1 MEKAH
6 TNDAPVSSLGLRR
19 CQALFRISLV
29 ALPYLFYPGLLGLLV
44 TLIGM
49 LVVKDTRR
57 SLDPL
62 TQVSLIGL
70 SILLVIS
77 STLAVNPGEAF
88 LQLSNFLPF
97 FWLFAALPTLIGTFR
112 RLEQIA
118 TDLVI
123 AALPIH
129 IIAAIEYV
137 LKASWLPTELSQW
150 SVVEAI
156 VEAIRAAP
164 HRGRAMVMFDHPN
177 ALASYL
183 VIIFGLGL
191 GLTLKRL
198 FCDSSLESKPSLLWF
213 HIPVSNPLLYLAT
226 GSNLLG
232 LFASGSRNGLLVAI
246 SQIIVFGLL
255 AKAKRVIL
263 IIGTVMVFGLIAGTA
278 WLGLGHRP
286 HAITNLADDPRIGIW
301 KIALDLI
308 RERPWF
314 GWGLGNFK
322 MLYPPRLIDPA
333 YQDIFHP
340 HNIWLLLG
348 SEAGLP
354 VMIAFTVMVSY
365 VLYRGIRLVRL
376 PRLSPSAH
384 WIVIAYF
391 LAFLGCVAF
400 ALFDV
405 TLYDARVNMLNWLA
419 LAGIYTPTIME
430 NQGGH
435 QLGRR
440 SPSTRFTI
448 D

>member
-1 MEKAH
+1 MQ
-6 TNDAPVSSLGLRR
+6 SSLSLRR
-19 CQALFRISLV
+19 CQALFRISLI
-29 ALPYLFYPGLLGLLV
+29 ALPYLFYPSLLGLLV
-44 TLIGM
+44 TLIGV
-49 LVVKDTRR
+49 LVVKAPRR

-62 TQVSLIGL
+62 TQASLIGI

-77 STLAVNPGEAF
+77 SLLAKDPGEAF

-97 FWLFAALPTLIGTFR
+97 FWLFAALPTLISTLT

-118 TDLVI
+118 TDLII
-123 AALPIH
+123 AAVPIH
-129 IIAAIEYV
+129 IVAAIEYV
-137 LKASWLPTELSQW
+137 LKASWLPPELSQW
-150 SVVEAI
+150 SR

-198 FCDSSLESKPSLLWF
+198 FCDSSQESKPSLLWF

-263 IIGTVMVFGLIAGTA
+263 ISGTVMVFGIIAGTA

-354 VMIAFTVMVSY
+354 VMVLLTVMVSY
-365 VLYRGIRLVRL
+365 ILYRGIRLLRS
-376 PRLSPSAH
+376 PRLSPSVH
-384 WIVIAYF
+384 WVVIAYF
-391 LAFLGCVAF
+391 LAFGGCMVF

-405 TLYDARVNMLNWLA
+405 TFYDARVNVLNWLA
-419 LAGIYTPTIME
+419 LAGIYIPTIVG
-430 NQGGH
+430 NQESN
-435 QLGRR
+435 QLGKR
-440 SPSTRFTI
+440 SPSTHSKL

>member
-1 MEKAH
+1 MQ
-6 TNDAPVSSLGLRR
+6 SSLGLRR
-19 CQALFRISLV
+19 CRALFRVSLI
-29 ALPYLFYPGLLGLLV
+29 ALPYLFYPSLLGLLV
-44 TLIGM
+44 TLIGV
-49 LVVKDTRR
+49 LVVKDRRR

-62 TQVSLIGL
+62 TQASLIGI

-77 STLAVNPGEAF
+77 SMLAVNPGEAF

-97 FWLFAALPTLIGTFR
+97 FWLFATLPTLIGTFT

-129 IIAAIEYV
+129 IVAAAEYV

-150 SVVEAI
+150 SVVD
-156 VEAIRAAP
+156 AIRAAP

-177 ALASYL
+177 TLASYL

-198 FCDSSLESKPSLLWF
+198 FYDSPQENKPSLLGF
-213 HIPVSNPLLYLAT
+213 RRPVSNPLLYLAT
-226 GSNLLG
+226 GFNLLG

-263 IIGTVMVFGLIAGTA
+263 IIGTVMVFGIIAGTA

-286 HAITNLADDPRIGIW
+286 RAIINLADDPRIGIW

-314 GWGLGNFK
+314 GWGLGHFK
-322 MLYPPRLIDPA
+322 VLYPPRLIDPT
-333 YQDIFHP
+333 YQEVFHP

-348 SEAGLP
+348 SEAGLL
-354 VMIAFTVMVSY
+354 VMILLTVMVGY
-365 VLYRGIRLVRL
+365 ILYRGIRLLRSPRL
-376 PRLSPSAH
+376 PLSAH
-384 WIVIAYF
+384 WIMIAYF
-391 LAFLGCVAF
+391 LAFGGCVVF

-405 TLYDARVNMLNWLA
+405 TFYDARVNVLNWLA
-419 LAGIYTPTIME
+419 LAGIYTPTIVG
-430 NQGGH
+430 NQGNHRAGN
-435 QLGRR
+435 QLGKR
-440 SPSTRFTI
+440 SPSTHSEL

>member
-6 TNDAPVSSLGLRR
+6 TNDNPVQSSSGLRG

-29 ALPYLFYPGLLGLLV
+29 TLPYLLYPSLLGLLV
-44 TLIGM
+44 TLIGV
-49 LVVKDTRR
+49 LVVKAPRR

-62 TQVSLIGL
+62 TQVSLIGI

-77 STLAVNPGEAF
+77 SILAANPDEAF

-97 FWLFAALPTLIGTFR
+97 FWLFATLPTLIGTFT

-123 AALPIH
+123 AALPIQ
-129 IIAAIEYV
+129 IVAAIEYV
-137 LKASWLPTELSQW
+137 LKSSWLPTVISQW
-150 SVVEAI
+150 SV

-198 FCDSSLESKPSLLWF
+198 FCDTPQAQKPSLLWF
-213 HIPVSNPLLYLAT
+213 HIPVSNTLLYVAT
-226 GSNLLG
+226 GFNLFG

-246 SQIIVFGLL
+246 CQIIVFGLL
-255 AKAKRVIL
+255 AKAKRAIV
-263 IIGTVMVFGLIAGTA
+263 IIGAVMVFGLIAGAA

-286 HAITNLADDPRIGIW
+286 HAIANLADDPRIGIW

-308 RERPWF
+308 QERPWF

-322 MLYPPRLIDPA
+322 ILYPPRLIDPT
-333 YQDIFHP
+333 YQDVFHP

-354 VMIAFTVMVSY
+354 VMIAVTVMVSY
-365 VLYRGIRLVRL
+365 SLYRGIRLLRS
-376 PRLSPSAH
+376 PRLTPSAH
-384 WIVIAYF
+384 WIAIAYF
-391 LAFLGCVAF
+391 LAFGGCVVF

-405 TLYDARVNMLNWLA
+405 TLYDARVNVLNWLA
-419 LAGIYTPTIME
+419 LAGIYTPTILGKQE
-430 NQGGH
+430 GN
-435 QLGRR
+435 QLGKR
-440 SPSTRFTI
+440 SPSTRSTI